1 MLTTSKWHHIP
12 AGRPLWQLLGQS
24 QTFLPTDADQSAS
37 KSSVATTRSQQ
48 SLDHSGGHIFG
59 WTAAQVTA
67 TAHTH
72 YHWVIWRVTNGSA
85 NESWGLG
92 RLCKKLLQFWAGQ
105 ISNRGN
111 IYQSGPNRA
120 WKHPPLPPHPVHI
133 YQPSAFVVRH
143 ILPFSQVGQC
153 RFGSDCR
160 SGRSDGQIN
169 KSHLLTHWH
178 SNNFVLYV
186 YFLAILLLLLLIRRR
201 KIYLVF

>member
-1 MLTTSKWHHIP
+1 MTDFSEHSVFWCPRYQNGVVSLQEDLCDSCLDKAKPFSPQMLTH
-12 AGRPLWQLLGQS
+12 
-24 QTFLPTDADQSAS
+24 SAS
-37 KSSVATTRSQQ
+37 KTSVATARSHQ
-48 SLDHSGGHIFG
+48 SLDHSGGHTFG
-59 WTAAQVTA
+59 WTAGRVTA

-105 ISNRGN
+105 ISNREN
-111 IYQSGPNRA
+111 IYQSRPNRA

-169 KSHLLTHWH
+169 KSHHLTHWH
-178 SNNFVLYV
+178 SF
-186 YFLAILLLLLLIRRR
+186 
-201 KIYLVF
+201 